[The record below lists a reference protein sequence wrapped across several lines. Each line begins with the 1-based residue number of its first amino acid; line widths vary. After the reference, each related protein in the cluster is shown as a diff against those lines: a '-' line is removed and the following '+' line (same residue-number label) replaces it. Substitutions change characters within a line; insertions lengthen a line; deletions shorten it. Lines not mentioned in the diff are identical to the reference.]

1 MPNYYA
7 EHNILSNI
15 YSHIRKLCQQQK
27 LLHLATGASE
37 DNVQGWDVL
46 LVKKKKLDQNS
57 RVEIFSLKERF
68 SQGHHL
74 LETITT
80 KKEFIQSWF
89 TLGVS
94 KNKIRLHQTIR
105 RIFHFFPCIFRQ
117 WKRSLGMIIFHK
129 NCKLSNGFDFWLML
143 SVILAGALRRFC

>member
-80 KKEFIQSWF
+80 KKEFIQS
-89 TLGVS
+89 
-94 KNKIRLHQTIR
+94 
-105 RIFHFFPCIFRQ
+105 
-117 WKRSLGMIIFHK
+117 
-129 NCKLSNGFDFWLML
+129 
-143 SVILAGALRRFC
+143 